1 MYRQLARR
9 QHIEDTPRW
18 WKDNIR
24 YVILDHLSAPYLS
37 LCTFRSRTT
46 RIHRGKKSKIT
57 MTRMNSDVQAGFQ
70 LAVQGMLSAMGSE
83 YQQLRTQVQNQ
94 ADRMKH
100 LEEDNEKQ
108 ATQIEQLQSQV
119 QHLIEKSQDQQTV
132 RPEA

>member
-1 MYRQLARR
+1 
-9 QHIEDTPRW
+9 
-18 WKDNIR
+18 
-24 YVILDHLSAPYLS
+24 
-37 LCTFRSRTT
+37 
-46 RIHRGKKSKIT
+46 

-119 QHLIEKSQDQQTV
+119 QHLIEKSQAQQTV

>member
-1 MYRQLARR
+1 
-9 QHIEDTPRW
+9 
-18 WKDNIR
+18 
-24 YVILDHLSAPYLS
+24 
-37 LCTFRSRTT
+37 
-46 RIHRGKKSKIT
+46 